1 MSEIVSDDYKALVG
15 TPRIN
20 KLIENILG
28 DKKHSQENAKKVEKL
43 LSDALESGLF
53 ETSSQS
59 SVARATIELSCVEQ
73 FIAREWKNKRSFQ
86 KNADDVKQ
94 IISDA
99 LARGISDEYGKRKKI
114 KFQISARAK
123 DESSLRKK
131 LSANRAYK
139 TLDDVII
146 SGDIWDLAGVRVL
159 VYFPD
164 DVHDVLDMIMD
175 EFPDIAGKPFVRDNK
190 RVHKQLPERDWDDI
204 SRESNF
210 SRSSRIREELKGPW
224 LEQSAE
230 EVRDWQHH
238 GYTVSNLPIW
248 LNPLTRA

>member
-1 MSEIVSDDYKALVG
+1 MSETASDTCKALIG

-20 KLIENILG
+20 QLIEDILE
-28 DKKHSQENAKKVEKL
+28 DEEHSQENAKRIEQL
-43 LSDALESGLF
+43 LCDALESGLF

-59 SVARATIELSCVEQ
+59 SAARTTIELSCVEQ
-73 FIAREWKNKRSFQ
+73 FIAREWKNKRRFQ
-86 KNADDVKQ
+86 KNADKVKQ

-99 LARGISDEYGKRKKI
+99 LARGISDGYGKRKKI

-139 TLDDVII
+139 TLDDVTI

-175 EFPDIAGKPFVRDNK
+175 EFPDLAGKPFVRDNK
-190 RVHKQLPERDWDDI
+190 RIHKQ
-204 SRESNF
+204 
-210 SRSSRIREELKGPW
+210 
-224 LEQSAE
+224 
-230 EVRDWQHH
+230 
-238 GYTVSNLPIW
+238 
-248 LNPLTRA
+248 